1 LNFTLKN
8 SYLRQKQLILEL
20 CNHKIT
26 LNQLEMK
33 SKQLLLVLLA
43 LIIIPAFQCSNAESK
58 KNEVSNP
65 EILIETDFGNI
76 KLVLYDE
83 TPEHRDNFIRL
94 IEIGFYKD
102 LLFHRV
108 IQSFMIQGGDPNS
121 RNAQPGTTLGSGGP
135 DYTIPAEI
143 HPHLFHKKGALAAAR
158 MGDNVNPEKRSSG
171 SQFYIVQ
178 GTVLNDQQLTE
189 NENRINNMRLQGL
202 FSKFLE
208 EEKNKAFENDEVLN
222 MDVLNK
228 LAEEKAMVAFN
239 ELPKYTFPE
248 EHREVYK
255 TVGGTPHLDGSYT
268 VFGEVTEGLEV
279 LDKIASQATNQA
291 NRPLEDIR
299 MNIKILNK

>member
-1 LNFTLKN
+1 MNFNLKN

-20 CNHKIT
+20 RNHKIT

-58 KNEVSNP
+58 KNEVSKP

-121 RNAQPGTTLGSGGP
+121 RNAQPGDALGSGGP

-255 TVGGTPHLDGSYT
+255 TIGGTPHLDGSYT

-291 NRPLEDIR
+291 NRPLADIR

>member
-1 LNFTLKN
+1 
-8 SYLRQKQLILEL
+8 
-20 CNHKIT
+20 
-26 LNQLEMK
+26 MK
-33 SKQLLLVLLA
+33 SKQLFLVLLA
-43 LIIIPAFQCSNAESK
+43 MIIIPAFQCSNAESK
-58 KNEVSNP
+58 NKELSKP
-65 EILIETDFGNI
+65 EILIETEYGNI

-121 RNAQPGTTLGSGGP
+121 RNAQPGTALGSGGP

-158 MGDNVNPEKRSSG
+158 LGDNVNPEKRSSG

-178 GTVLNDQQLTE
+178 GTVLNDQQLAE

-202 FSKFLE
+202 FAKFLE
-208 EEKNKAFENDEVLN
+208 EEKNKAFENDKVLN

-228 LAEEKAMVAFN
+228 AAEERAMAAYN
-239 ELPKYTFPE
+239 ELPKYSFPQ

-255 TVGGTPHLDGSYT
+255 TLGGTPHLDGSYT
-268 VFGEVTEGLEV
+268 VFGEVTEGLDV
-279 LDKIASQATNQA
+279 LDKIAAQPTNQA
-291 NRPLEDIR
+291 NRPLKDIG

>member
-1 LNFTLKN
+1 MRLK
-8 SYLRQKQLILEL
+8 Q
-20 CNHKIT
+20 
-26 LNQLEMK
+26 MF
-33 SKQLLLVLLA
+33 LLLFA
-43 LIIIPAFQCSNAESK
+43 MIILPSLQCTNPENK
-58 KNEVSNP
+58 KGELSNP
-65 EILIETDFGNI
+65 VILIETEFGNM

-121 RNAQPGTTLGSGGP
+121 RNAQPGAALGSGGP

-143 HPHLFHKKGALAAAR
+143 HPQLFHKKGALAAAR

-178 GTVLNDQQLTE
+178 GMVLNDQQLAE

-208 EEKNKAFENDEVLN
+208 EEKNKAFDKDEALN
-222 MDVLNK
+222 LDVLNK
-228 LAEEKAMVAFN
+228 IAEERALAAFN

-248 EHREVYK
+248 EHREAYK
-255 TVGGTPHLDGSYT
+255 TLGGTPHLDGSYT
-268 VFGEVTEGLEV
+268 VFGEVTEGLDV
-279 LDKIASQATNQA
+279 LDKIAAQQTNQA
-291 NRPLEDIR
+291 NRPLKDIR